1 LRRMRFRGVL
11 SMVGMAVIA
20 VAMTACGSSGDSGGS
35 STASGS
41 APSGVTKIKFGL
53 TSVNMLYAPYVV
65 GQSAGIFKKN
75 NLDLSVVLTKDAA
88 TAETAVASKSTPI
101 GAITTDA
108 IAIAHQAQP
117 SVAIMFPVVN
127 GTPYSLVTQSKY
139 KKPADLKGA
148 ALAASGLKTA
158 DGAIITTMLDHFGMK
173 VNKDYSL
180 LIAGD
185 PAARTQSLLNGKS
198 AGLATPEPQLSLLK
212 SKGFTALINAADIPG
227 LSTRPFNTIAIN
239 RDWAKSNP
247 TATVNFETAWLQSVK
262 YMYDPANKAAV
273 IASLAKAFATD
284 PKVMT
289 SAYEDWMVTQQVY
302 NKTCDTNTAGIQ
314 SVIDANKAAGN
325 LTGAVPDPNS
335 MLLGG
340 DTCTK
345 ATAAAG

>member
-1 LRRMRFRGVL
+1 MLRRVRVRGVVL
-11 SMVGMAVIA
+11 MVGMTLTAVTMA
-20 VAMTACGSSGDSGGS
+20 ACGSSGDS

-41 APSGVTKIKFGL
+41 ASSGPTKIKFGL

-108 IAIAHQAQP
+108 IAIAHKAQP

-127 GTPYSLVTQSKY
+127 GTPYSLVTQAKY
-139 KKPADLKGA
+139 KKPQDLKGA

-158 DGAIITTMLDHFGMK
+158 DGAIITTMLSNFGMK

-212 SKGFTALINAADIPG
+212 AKGFNALVNAADIPG
-227 LSTRPFNTIAIN
+227 LATRPFNTIAVN

-247 TATVNFETAWLQSVK
+247 QATVDFETAWLQSVK

-273 IASLAKAFATD
+273 VASLAKAFATD
-284 PKVMT
+284 PKIMDA
-289 SAYEDWMVTQQVY
+289 AYQDWMVDQQVY
-302 NKTCDTNTAGIQ
+302 NKTCDTNVSGIQ

-325 LTGAVPDPNS
+325 LTGDVPDPNS

-345 ATAAAG
+345 ATAAG